1 MVSFLF
7 VTAPAADIKTINRAL
22 LHMREWGTGFDETF
36 DPCKLKID
44 KAPYT
49 EDASEDDQSP
59 SPPLRDLSD
68 NAWSGASTEDVESYC
83 FDYVQAGAPND
94 GHLFAI
100 LDAAAIESKTCI
112 LANLP
117 YEYYDDPSTFR
128 GKYNKVRVP
137 WDEFYL
143 MWCNLDIANMNFEEF
158 TEEGEDGGDDQG
170 WFTYNSVSNGSD
182 ISEEGAKKRDAMLER
197 LRLQEYV

>member
-7 VTAPAADIKTINRAL
+7 VTAPAANIKTINRAL
-22 LHMREWGTGFDETF
+22 LHMREWDTGFDETF
-36 DPCKLKID
+36 DPFKLKTD

-49 EDASEDDQSP
+49 ENASEDDEP
-59 SPPLRDLSD
+59 TSPPLKYLLD

-112 LANLP
+112 LVNLP
-117 YEYYDDPSTFR
+117 YPSTFR

-137 WDEFYL
+137 WDEFYS

-197 LRLQEYV
+197 LRLQGYV